1 MADGNLGHLSVQIG
15 LDIKPFLTNAVAL
28 KSQISRTAKL
38 IGTLQE
44 RMNNGWGKGTAN
56 TLFKAQSSQLELLNK
71 RYQYLTQSVKE
82 AQDAISK
89 GGGVDAQRQLVGRAN
104 NLSQTALQIDNL
116 KQSMV
121 TSYQQMVKYQSG
133 WGQLSEKLTNFG
145 SKAHAVADGLRNIG
159 SWGGTMAVG
168 GALASAANKAME
180 FKSQIAQIGPL
191 LSNTGRVTSSIRK
204 EMEQMS
210 NASLKWSQQYGVSTT
225 EINNS
230 MMELIRRGFTTN
242 QVMGSMPALLDA
254 VKASGED
261 MNTVMQSSASVIEAF
276 GLKADTAAQQTKN
289 MRMVTDGLTY
299 VANATASS
307 YADLSTGLNYVGQTA
322 AAAHV
327 SFMDTAIALG
337 IMSNKGVEAST
348 AGTALRQMFT
358 TLTKDTKVNRAH
370 LKAIGLDFDEIK
382 KKGIDLPDIIDRVSK
397 ALADK
402 TPTEQMALLNAAFGK
417 TGQSAIALFQKS
429 KAGSKSAAAEF
440 REYQKE
446 GNAAAGVTKRIAQEM
461 NNTPQAKWERFK
473 QTLNAVAIEVGSNV
487 LPALEPVVQGLG
499 NMAKAF
505 GKLDPSTQQAIV
517 KFALFYAAIKPVTSF
532 IAGPIDA
539 IGKLSK
545 GIGSLADTLGTLKA
559 GSKASI
565 WQKLFGG
572 ATEAAEGATKVASGL
587 TAAGTAGTEA
597 ATGLTL
603 ASTAGAEA
611 AGGAGL
617 GALIPSLATITAA
630 LPYVAAGVIAA
641 GAAWATWEFAL
652 KPVVD
657 RLNENNREVQH
668 WGTTVGPVVDNVASK
683 YKEYAVKTN
692 DALNDN
698 VSNTKQNT
706 EEIKKSFD
714 EMAKSA
720 EDSVKRQKKALE
732 NLSQKVGGS
741 AGKYLKQQAEDYE
754 KNAQKSLKSVK
765 EAQKQA
771 DTIISNAQKNH
782 EKIAGDVKVTLQN
795 LNQEM
800 MEGYVQTLNISKT
813 KQQEVLQA
821 LEGTFTGK
829 LSTKKFAEMQNSITD
844 AFIKSRDKE
853 KSALDELKKAYD
865 DNLISYD
872 QYTSAK
878 AKVSK
883 DFQDKEEQFINSYI
897 NLQRNQGYSWQRIA
911 QNLKTDFGI
920 TSDSIAQ
927 SYINSYKK
935 MESATKKSGNTI
947 LSETGKLTKAQKE
960 AAHEWN
966 SMVLDPKTG
975 KVSTNAKQTLL
986 EAVNSEKGWKDIQ
999 FIEKHAKMTT
1009 NAKSLLAQAIFESQ
1023 RWNSLSLSE
1032 KKAII
1037 ATKGGKELFSSLD
1050 NINQWNNLNPKIQ
1063 ELIVTA
1069 KNKDEIYS
1077 ALQDLETWNNLTPEQ
1092 KKLFIDNADAHNKII
1107 LTLQDIQQYQNLTP
1121 SQKKL
1126 IIDAAES
1133 GKNVAEILQQ
1143 LGIWNSLPVSVKK
1156 LITDNSDINGKVDT
1170 AINKINEYNKKE
1182 PAGKNLQGHNEDVIG
1197 KVTGASTSLNNYRKV
1212 DPGLK
1217 IFKGNNIDAV
1227 SKAAGASN
1235 AVNKYKNLPNPT
1247 KYLKANSNNAV
1258 SNSNAAIRAITQ
1270 FMHLPDS
1277 ISKTISVVYKAITGK
1292 HATGTPGAWLF
1303 NPNAYAYGT
1312 PNTGAKGGLA
1322 WVGDGGRKEIVFD
1335 SAMKAFYETPK
1346 TPTLVNLPRGSMVWR
1361 SVEQF
1366 EQAMRHAKLLAN
1378 GTLGNSIVSLANQIP
1393 DDVSGAVKAM
1403 RAPSIN
1409 VDNSNLLELQEQ
1421 NNELLATL
1429 IEQNQQMLQALMNLG
1444 FSFNVD
1450 GKQMA
1455 NAQAENNSKAINEYL
1470 KRTGLR
1476 FS

>member
-82 AQDAISK
+82 AQDALSK

-191 LSNTGRVTSSIRK
+191 LSNTGRITSSIRG

-370 LKAIGLDFDEIK
+370 LKAIGLSFDEIK

-473 QTLNAVAIEVGSNV
+473 QTLNAVAIEVGSNL
-487 LPALEPVVQGLG
+487 LPALEPIVKSIGDI
-499 NMAKAF
+499 AKAF
-505 GKLDPSTQQAIV
+505 GKLDPATQQAIV

-539 IGKLSK
+539 IGSLSSGLGKLSDK
-545 GIGSLADTLGTLKA
+545 LGMLKA
-559 GSKASI
+559 GNNKNI
-565 WQKLFGG
+565 WKLLFGG
-572 ATEAAEGATKVASGL
+572 ATEAAGGIKT
-587 TAAGTAGTEA
+587 AGTAAEVAGESASKSGGLFAKLAGVLKGTAPA
-597 ATGLTL
+597 A
-603 ASTAGAEA
+603 AEA
-611 AGGAGL
+611 AGGATVAGTSIAEMGAGASTAGAGL
-617 GALIPSLATITAA
+617 GALIPSVGA
-630 LPYVAAGVIAA
+630 LGSALLPIAGIALAA
-641 GAAWATWEFAL
+641 GAGIWAYSKYVYPAIDAQNKHYDSVKKWGAYVP
-652 KPVVD
+652 PVVD
-657 RLNENNREVQH
+657 KVA
-668 WGTTVGPVVDNVASK
+668 TT
-683 YKEYAVKTN
+683 YKEKTAEMS
-692 DALNDN
+692 DALADT
-698 VSNTKQNT
+698 SKKTKDYNNQV
-706 EEIKKSFD
+706 KKSF
-714 EMAKSA
+714 EELASSA
-720 EDSVKRQKKALE
+720 QQSLDKQTQALKKLGKE
-732 NLSQKVGGS
+732 VGGS
-741 AGKYLKQQAEDYE
+741 AGKYLQDEANSKKKSGSKYVDEIKQYAEIVDKTADFASS
-754 KNAQKSLKSVK
+754 KNRKL
-765 EAQKQA
+765 
-771 DTIISNAQKNH
+771 NAEEQML
-782 EKIAGDVKVTLQN
+782 VQN
-795 LNQEM
+795 LTSRSASA
-800 MEGYVQTLNISKT
+800 YVKTLNLTKNQTQQVLAAIDGSIKNTLSKDT
-813 KQQEVLQA
+813 ANEINAKLVNNYSKYVDHINKGKQ
-821 LEGTFTGK
+821 
-829 LSTKKFAEMQNSITD
+829 
-844 AFIKSRDKE
+844 
-853 KSALDELKKAYD
+853 ELKKALD
-865 DNLISYD
+865 EGVISKD
-872 QYTSAK
+872 QYDSAI
-878 AKVSK
+878 AKQNK
-883 DFQDKEEQFINSYI
+883 DFDNYQNRTAESFGRILKATGMGMDEIRKQFRFEFGKDGDRMFENFAS
-897 NLQRNQGYSWQRIA
+897 G
-911 QNLKTDFGI
+911 LKK
-920 TSDSIAQ
+920 A
-927 SYINSYKK
+927 
-935 MESATKKSGNTI
+935 ESESNRF
-947 LSETGKLTKAQKE
+947 LSETGKLSKAQKK
-960 AAHEWN
+960 AAQDWN
-966 SMVLDPKTG
+966 DMILDPKTG
-975 KVSTNAKQTLL
+975 EVRTNLSEFLKDQVNSKKGWEKLQYIRKNAKL
-986 EAVNSEKGWKDIQ
+986 
-999 FIEKHAKMTT
+999 TT
-1009 NAKSLLAQAIFESQ
+1009 NVKSEIAKAIFESN
-1023 RWNSLSLSE
+1023 RWNSMSLKE
-1032 KKAII
+1032 KKATIVSDSG
-1037 ATKGGKELFSSLD
+1037 KGLFDSLNKIKE
-1050 NINQWNNLNPKIQ
+1050 WNNLTPKVQ
-1063 ELIVTA
+1063 EAIVTA
-1069 KNKDEIYS
+1069 KNKQELYDSIN
-1077 ALQDLETWNNLTPEQ
+1077 DLKTWNSLTADQ
-1092 KKLFIDNADAHNKII
+1092 KQIFIDNADAREKIR
-1107 LTLQDIQQYQNLTP
+1107 LTLMDLQNYDGLTP
-1121 SQKKL
+1121 KEKKL
-1126 IIDAAES
+1126 IADASNANGNIEEALKKA
-1133 GKNVAEILQQ
+1133 GV
-1143 LGIWNSLPVSVKK
+1143 WNQLPVGVKQ
-1156 LITDNSDINGKVDT
+1156 LIADNSNAIQKSDEAKHHIDLYNGKKPV
-1170 AINKINEYNKKE
+1170 
-1182 PAGKNLQGHNEDVIG
+1182 
-1197 KVTGASTSLNNYRKV
+1197 
-1212 DPGLK
+1212 LK
-1217 IFKGNNIDAV
+1217 YFKGNSSSAQSESAKGRSAIDRYNG
-1227 SKAAGASN
+1227 KTTR
-1235 AVNKYKNLPNPT
+1235 T
-1247 KYLKANSNNAV
+1247 KYLKVNSSSAV
-1258 SNSNAAIRAITQ
+1258 SGANQAVNALSSFVNGFKDNIV
-1270 FMHLPDS
+1270 
-1277 ISKTISVVYKAITGK
+1277 KTVSVVFGGIKGK

-1366 EQAMRHAKLLAN
+1366 EQAMRHAKLFAN

>member
-82 AQDAISK
+82 AQDALSK

-133 WGQLSEKLTNFG
+133 WGQLSEKATNFG
-145 SKAHAVADGLRNIG
+145 NKLTGVAEKLRNVG

-168 GALASAANKAME
+168 GALTSAANKAME

-191 LSNTGRVTSSIRK
+191 LSNTGRITSSIRG

-370 LKAIGLDFDEIK
+370 LKAIGLSFDEIK

-402 TPTEQMALLNAAFGK
+402 TPTEQMSLLNAAFGK

-446 GNAAAGVTKRIAQEM
+446 GNAAAGVTARIAKEM

-532 IAGPIDA
+532 IAGPIEA

-572 ATEAAEGATKVASGL
+572 ATEAAGGIKT
-587 TAAGTAGTEA
+587 AGTAAEVAGESASKSGGLFAKLAGVLKGTAPA
-597 ATGLTL
+597 A
-603 ASTAGAEA
+603 AEA
-611 AGGAGL
+611 AGGATVAGTSIAEMGAGASTAGAGL
-617 GALIPSLATITAA
+617 GALIPSVGA
-630 LPYVAAGVIAA
+630 LGSALLPIAGIALAA
-641 GAAWATWEFAL
+641 GAGIWAYSKYVYPAIDAQNKHYDSVKKWGAYVP
-652 KPVVD
+652 PVVD
-657 RLNENNREVQH
+657 KVA
-668 WGTTVGPVVDNVASK
+668 TT
-683 YKEYAVKTN
+683 YKEKTAEMS
-692 DALNDN
+692 DALADT
-698 VSNTKQNT
+698 SKKTKDYNNQV
-706 EEIKKSFD
+706 KKSF
-714 EMAKSA
+714 EELASSA
-720 EDSVKRQKKALE
+720 QQSLDKQTQALKKLGKE
-732 NLSQKVGGS
+732 VGGS
-741 AGKYLKQQAEDYE
+741 AGKYLQDEANSKKKSGSKYVDEIKQYAEIVDKTADFASS
-754 KNAQKSLKSVK
+754 KNRKL
-765 EAQKQA
+765 
-771 DTIISNAQKNH
+771 NAEEQML
-782 EKIAGDVKVTLQN
+782 VQN
-795 LNQEM
+795 LTSRSASA
-800 MEGYVQTLNISKT
+800 YVKTLNLTKNQTQQVLAAIDGSIKNTLSKDT
-813 KQQEVLQA
+813 ANEINAKLVNNYSKYVDHINKGKQ
-821 LEGTFTGK
+821 
-829 LSTKKFAEMQNSITD
+829 
-844 AFIKSRDKE
+844 
-853 KSALDELKKAYD
+853 ELKKALD
-865 DNLISYD
+865 EGVISKD
-872 QYTSAK
+872 QYDSAI
-878 AKVSK
+878 AKQNK
-883 DFQDKEEQFINSYI
+883 DFDNYQNRTAESFGRILKATGMGMDEIRKQFRFEFGKDGDRMFENFAS
-897 NLQRNQGYSWQRIA
+897 G
-911 QNLKTDFGI
+911 LKK
-920 TSDSIAQ
+920 A
-927 SYINSYKK
+927 
-935 MESATKKSGNTI
+935 ESESNRF
-947 LSETGKLTKAQKE
+947 LSETGKLSKAQKK
-960 AAHEWN
+960 AAQDWN
-966 SMVLDPKTG
+966 DMILDPKTG
-975 KVSTNAKQTLL
+975 EVRTNLSEFLKDQVNSKKGWEKLQYIRKNAKL
-986 EAVNSEKGWKDIQ
+986 
-999 FIEKHAKMTT
+999 TT
-1009 NAKSLLAQAIFESQ
+1009 NVKAEIAKAIFESN
-1023 RWNSLSLSE
+1023 RWNSMSLKE
-1032 KKAII
+1032 KKATIVSDSG
-1037 ATKGGKELFSSLD
+1037 KGLFDSLNKIKE
-1050 NINQWNNLNPKIQ
+1050 WNNLTPKVQ
-1063 ELIVTA
+1063 EAIVTA
-1069 KNKDEIYS
+1069 KNKQELYDSIN
-1077 ALQDLETWNNLTPEQ
+1077 DLKTWNSLTADQ
-1092 KKLFIDNADAHNKII
+1092 KQIFIDNADAREKIR
-1107 LTLQDIQQYQNLTP
+1107 LTLMDLQNYDGLTP
-1121 SQKKL
+1121 KEKKL
-1126 IIDAAES
+1126 IADASNANGNIEEALKKA
-1133 GKNVAEILQQ
+1133 GV
-1143 LGIWNSLPVSVKK
+1143 WNQLPVGVKQ
-1156 LITDNSDINGKVDT
+1156 LIADNSNAIQKSDEAKHHIDLYNGKKPV
-1170 AINKINEYNKKE
+1170 
-1182 PAGKNLQGHNEDVIG
+1182 
-1197 KVTGASTSLNNYRKV
+1197 
-1212 DPGLK
+1212 LK
-1217 IFKGNNIDAV
+1217 YFKGNSSSAQSESAKGRSAIDRYNG
-1227 SKAAGASN
+1227 KTTR
-1235 AVNKYKNLPNPT
+1235 T
-1247 KYLKANSNNAV
+1247 KYLKVNSSSAV
-1258 SNSNAAIRAITQ
+1258 SGANQAVNALSSFVNGFKDNIV
-1270 FMHLPDS
+1270 
-1277 ISKTISVVYKAITGK
+1277 KTVSVVFGGIKGK

-1312 PNTGAKGGLA
+1312 PNTGAQGGLA
-1322 WVGDGGRKEIVFD
+1322 WVGDGGRKEVVFD

-1366 EQAMRHAKLLAN
+1366 EQAMRHAKLFAN

>member
-168 GALASAANKAME
+168 GALASATNKAME

-191 LSNTGRVTSSIRK
+191 LSNTGRITSSIRG

-358 TLTKDTKVNRAH
+358 TLTKDTKVNRSH

-473 QTLNAVAIEVGSNV
+473 QTLNAVAIEVGSNL
-487 LPALEPVVQGLG
+487 LPALEPIVKSIGDI
-499 NMAKAF
+499 AKAF
-505 GKLDPSTQQAIV
+505 GKLDPATQQAIV

-539 IGKLSK
+539 IGSLSSGLGKLSDK
-545 GIGSLADTLGTLKA
+545 LGMLKA
-559 GSKASI
+559 GNNKNI
-565 WQKLFGG
+565 WKLLFGG
-572 ATEAAEGATKVASGL
+572 ATEAAGGIKT
-587 TAAGTAGTEA
+587 AGTAAEVAGESASKSGGLFAKLAGVLKGTAPA
-597 ATGLTL
+597 A
-603 ASTAGAEA
+603 AEA
-611 AGGAGL
+611 AGGATVAGTSIAEMGAGASTAGAGL
-617 GALIPSLATITAA
+617 GALIPSVGA
-630 LPYVAAGVIAA
+630 LGSALLPIAGIALAA
-641 GAAWATWEFAL
+641 GAGIWAYSKYVYPAIDAQNKHYDSVKKWGAYVP
-652 KPVVD
+652 PVVD
-657 RLNENNREVQH
+657 KVA
-668 WGTTVGPVVDNVASK
+668 TT
-683 YKEYAVKTN
+683 YKEKTAEMS
-692 DALNDN
+692 DALADT
-698 VSNTKQNT
+698 SKKTKDYNNQV
-706 EEIKKSFD
+706 KKSF
-714 EMAKSA
+714 EELASSA
-720 EDSVKRQKKALE
+720 QQSLDKQTQALKKLGKE
-732 NLSQKVGGS
+732 VGGS
-741 AGKYLKQQAEDYE
+741 AGKYLQDEANSKKKSGSKYVDEIKQYAEIVDKTADFASS
-754 KNAQKSLKSVK
+754 KNRKL
-765 EAQKQA
+765 
-771 DTIISNAQKNH
+771 NAEEQML
-782 EKIAGDVKVTLQN
+782 VQN
-795 LNQEM
+795 LTSRSASA
-800 MEGYVQTLNISKT
+800 YVKTLNLTKNQTQQVLAAIDGSIKNTLSKDT
-813 KQQEVLQA
+813 ANEINAKLVNNYSKYVDHINKGKQ
-821 LEGTFTGK
+821 
-829 LSTKKFAEMQNSITD
+829 
-844 AFIKSRDKE
+844 
-853 KSALDELKKAYD
+853 ELKKALD
-865 DNLISYD
+865 EGVISKD
-872 QYTSAK
+872 QYDSAI
-878 AKVSK
+878 AKQNK
-883 DFQDKEEQFINSYI
+883 DFDNYQNRTAESFGRILKATGMGMDEIRKQFRFEFGKDGDQMFENFAS
-897 NLQRNQGYSWQRIA
+897 G
-911 QNLKTDFGI
+911 LKK
-920 TSDSIAQ
+920 A
-927 SYINSYKK
+927 
-935 MESATKKSGNTI
+935 ESESNRF
-947 LSETGKLTKAQKE
+947 LSETGKLSKAQKK
-960 AAHEWN
+960 AAQDWN
-966 SMVLDPKTG
+966 DMILDPKTG
-975 KVSTNAKQTLL
+975 EVRTNLPEFLKDQVNSKKGWEKLQYIRKNAKL
-986 EAVNSEKGWKDIQ
+986 
-999 FIEKHAKMTT
+999 TT
-1009 NAKSLLAQAIFESQ
+1009 NVKSEIATAIFESN
-1023 RWNSLSLSE
+1023 RWNSMSLKE
-1032 KKAII
+1032 KKAVIVSD
-1037 ATKGGKELFSSLD
+1037 TGKGLFDSLNKIKE
-1050 NINQWNNLNPKIQ
+1050 WNNLTPKVQ
-1063 ELIVTA
+1063 EAIVTA
-1069 KNKDEIYS
+1069 KNKQELYDSIN
-1077 ALQDLETWNNLTPEQ
+1077 DLKTWNSLTADQ
-1092 KKLFIDNADAHNKII
+1092 KQIFIDNADAREKIR
-1107 LTLQDIQQYQNLTP
+1107 LTLMDLQNYDGLTP
-1121 SQKKL
+1121 KEKKL
-1126 IIDAAES
+1126 IANTAES
-1133 GKNVAEILQQ
+1133 GQNIEEVLKK
-1143 LGIWNSLPVSVKK
+1143 LGVWNQLPVGVKQ
-1156 LITDNSDINGKVDT
+1156 LIADNSNAIQKSDEAKHHIDLYNGKKPV
-1170 AINKINEYNKKE
+1170 
-1182 PAGKNLQGHNEDVIG
+1182 
-1197 KVTGASTSLNNYRKV
+1197 
-1212 DPGLK
+1212 LK
-1217 IFKGNNIDAV
+1217 YFKGNSSSAQSESAKGRGAID
-1227 SKAAGASN
+1227 
-1235 AVNKYKNLPNPT
+1235 KYNGKTTKT
-1247 KYLKANSNNAV
+1247 KYLKVNSSSAV
-1258 SNSNAAIRAITQ
+1258 SGANQAVNALSSFVNGFKDNIV
-1270 FMHLPDS
+1270 
-1277 ISKTISVVYKAITGK
+1277 KTVSVVFGGIKGK

-1312 PNTGAKGGLA
+1312 PNTGAQGGLA
-1322 WVGDGGRKEIVFD
+1322 WVGDGGRKEVVFD

-1366 EQAMRHAKLLAN
+1366 EQAMRHAKLFAN

-1403 RAPSIN
+1403 RAPSVN

>member
-82 AQDAISK
+82 AQDALSK

-133 WGQLSEKLTNFG
+133 WGQLSEKATNFG
-145 SKAHAVADGLRNIG
+145 NKLTGVAEKVRNVG

-168 GALASAANKAME
+168 GALTSAANKAME

-191 LSNTGRVTSSIRK
+191 LSNTGRITSSIRG

-370 LKAIGLDFDEIK
+370 LKAIGLSFDEIK

-402 TPTEQMALLNAAFGK
+402 TPTEQMSLLNAAFGK

-446 GNAAAGVTKRIAQEM
+446 GNAAAGVTARIAKEM

-532 IAGPIDA
+532 IAGPIEA

-572 ATEAAEGATKVASGL
+572 ATEAAGGIKT
-587 TAAGTAGTEA
+587 AGTAAEVAGESASKSGGLFAKLAGVLKGTAPA
-597 ATGLTL
+597 A
-603 ASTAGAEA
+603 AEA
-611 AGGAGL
+611 AGGATVAGTSIAEMGAGASTAGAGL
-617 GALIPSLATITAA
+617 GALIPSVGA
-630 LPYVAAGVIAA
+630 LGSALLPIAGIALAA
-641 GAAWATWEFAL
+641 GAGIWAYSKYVYPAIDAQNKHYDSVKKWGAYVP
-652 KPVVD
+652 PVVD
-657 RLNENNREVQH
+657 KVA
-668 WGTTVGPVVDNVASK
+668 TT
-683 YKEYAVKTN
+683 YKEKTAEMS
-692 DALNDN
+692 DALADT
-698 VSNTKQNT
+698 SKKTKDYNNQV
-706 EEIKKSFD
+706 KKSF
-714 EMAKSA
+714 EELASSA
-720 EDSVKRQKKALE
+720 QQSLDKQTQALKKLGKE
-732 NLSQKVGGS
+732 VGGS
-741 AGKYLKQQAEDYE
+741 AGKYLQDEANSKKKSGSKYVDEIKQYAEIVDKTADFASS
-754 KNAQKSLKSVK
+754 KNRKL
-765 EAQKQA
+765 
-771 DTIISNAQKNH
+771 NAEEQML
-782 EKIAGDVKVTLQN
+782 VQN
-795 LNQEM
+795 LTSRSASA
-800 MEGYVQTLNISKT
+800 YVKTLNLTKNQTQQVLAAIDGSIKNTLSKDT
-813 KQQEVLQA
+813 ANEINAKLVNNYSKYVDHINKGKQ
-821 LEGTFTGK
+821 
-829 LSTKKFAEMQNSITD
+829 
-844 AFIKSRDKE
+844 
-853 KSALDELKKAYD
+853 ELKKALD
-865 DNLISYD
+865 EGVISKD
-872 QYTSAK
+872 QYDSAI
-878 AKVSK
+878 AKQNK
-883 DFQDKEEQFINSYI
+883 DFDNYQNRTAESFGRILKATGMGMDEIRKQFRFEFGKDGDRMFENFAS
-897 NLQRNQGYSWQRIA
+897 G
-911 QNLKTDFGI
+911 LKK
-920 TSDSIAQ
+920 A
-927 SYINSYKK
+927 
-935 MESATKKSGNTI
+935 ESESNRF
-947 LSETGKLTKAQKE
+947 LSETGKLSKAQKK
-960 AAHEWN
+960 AAQDWN
-966 SMVLDPKTG
+966 DMILDPKTG
-975 KVSTNAKQTLL
+975 EVRTNLSEFLKDQVNSKKGWEKLQYIRKNAKL
-986 EAVNSEKGWKDIQ
+986 
-999 FIEKHAKMTT
+999 TT
-1009 NAKSLLAQAIFESQ
+1009 NVKSEIAKAIFESN
-1023 RWNSLSLSE
+1023 RWNSMSLKE
-1032 KKAII
+1032 KKATIVSDSG
-1037 ATKGGKELFSSLD
+1037 KGLFDSLNKIKE
-1050 NINQWNNLNPKIQ
+1050 WNNLTPKVQ
-1063 ELIVTA
+1063 EAIVTA
-1069 KNKDEIYS
+1069 KNKQELYDSIN
-1077 ALQDLETWNNLTPEQ
+1077 DLKTWNSLTADQ
-1092 KKLFIDNADAHNKII
+1092 KQIFIDNADAREKIR
-1107 LTLQDIQQYQNLTP
+1107 LTLMDLQNYDGLTP
-1121 SQKKL
+1121 KEKKL
-1126 IIDAAES
+1126 IADASNANGNIEEALKKA
-1133 GKNVAEILQQ
+1133 GV
-1143 LGIWNSLPVSVKK
+1143 WNQLPVGVKQ
-1156 LITDNSDINGKVDT
+1156 LIADNSNAIQKSDEAKHHIDLYNGKKPV
-1170 AINKINEYNKKE
+1170 
-1182 PAGKNLQGHNEDVIG
+1182 
-1197 KVTGASTSLNNYRKV
+1197 
-1212 DPGLK
+1212 LK
-1217 IFKGNNIDAV
+1217 YFKGNSSSAQSESAKGRSAIDRYNG
-1227 SKAAGASN
+1227 KTTR
-1235 AVNKYKNLPNPT
+1235 T
-1247 KYLKANSNNAV
+1247 KYLKVNSSSAV
-1258 SNSNAAIRAITQ
+1258 SGANQAVNALSSFVNGFKDNIV
-1270 FMHLPDS
+1270 
-1277 ISKTISVVYKAITGK
+1277 KTVSVVFGGIKGK

-1312 PNTGAKGGLA
+1312 PNTGAQGGLA
-1322 WVGDGGRKEIVFD
+1322 WVGDGGRKEVVFD

-1366 EQAMRHAKLLAN
+1366 EQAMRHAKLFAN

-1403 RAPSIN
+1403 RAPSVN

>member
-82 AQDAISK
+82 AQDALSK

-133 WGQLSEKLTNFG
+133 WGQLSEKATNFG
-145 SKAHAVADGLRNIG
+145 NKLTGVAEKLRNVG

-168 GALASAANKAME
+168 GALTSAANKAME

-191 LSNTGRVTSSIRK
+191 LSNTGRITSSIRG

-370 LKAIGLDFDEIK
+370 LKAIGLSFDEIK

-402 TPTEQMALLNAAFGK
+402 TPTEQMSLLNAAFGK

-446 GNAAAGVTKRIAQEM
+446 GNAAAGVTARIAKEM

-532 IAGPIDA
+532 IAGPIEA

-572 ATEAAEGATKVASGL
+572 ATEAAGGIKT
-587 TAAGTAGTEA
+587 AGTAAEVAGESASKSGGLFAKLAGVLKGTAPA
-597 ATGLTL
+597 A
-603 ASTAGAEA
+603 AEA
-611 AGGAGL
+611 AGGATVAGTSIAEMGAGASTAGAGL
-617 GALIPSLATITAA
+617 GALIPSVGA
-630 LPYVAAGVIAA
+630 LGSTLLPIAGIALAA
-641 GAAWATWEFAL
+641 GAGIWAYSKYVYPAIDAQNKHYDSVKKWGAYVP
-652 KPVVD
+652 PVVD
-657 RLNENNREVQH
+657 KVA
-668 WGTTVGPVVDNVASK
+668 TT
-683 YKEYAVKTN
+683 YKEKTAEMS
-692 DALNDN
+692 DALADT
-698 VSNTKQNT
+698 SKKTKDYNNQV
-706 EEIKKSFD
+706 KKSF
-714 EMAKSA
+714 EELASSA
-720 EDSVKRQKKALE
+720 QQSLDKQTQALKKLGKE
-732 NLSQKVGGS
+732 VGGS
-741 AGKYLKQQAEDYE
+741 AGKYLQDEANSKKKSGSKYVDEIKQYAEIVDKTADFASS
-754 KNAQKSLKSVK
+754 KNRKL
-765 EAQKQA
+765 
-771 DTIISNAQKNH
+771 NAEEQML
-782 EKIAGDVKVTLQN
+782 VQN
-795 LNQEM
+795 LTSRSASA
-800 MEGYVQTLNISKT
+800 YVKTLNLTKNQTQQVLAAIDGSIKNTLSKDT
-813 KQQEVLQA
+813 ANEINAKLVNNYSKYVDHINKGKQ
-821 LEGTFTGK
+821 
-829 LSTKKFAEMQNSITD
+829 
-844 AFIKSRDKE
+844 
-853 KSALDELKKAYD
+853 ELKKALD
-865 DNLISYD
+865 EGVISKD
-872 QYTSAK
+872 QYDSAI
-878 AKVSK
+878 AKQNK
-883 DFQDKEEQFINSYI
+883 DFDNYQNRTAESFGRILKATGMGMDEIRKQFRFEFGKDGDRMFENFAS
-897 NLQRNQGYSWQRIA
+897 G
-911 QNLKTDFGI
+911 LKK
-920 TSDSIAQ
+920 A
-927 SYINSYKK
+927 
-935 MESATKKSGNTI
+935 ESESNRF
-947 LSETGKLTKAQKE
+947 LSETGKLSKAQKK
-960 AAHEWN
+960 AAQDWN
-966 SMVLDPKTG
+966 DMILDPKTG
-975 KVSTNAKQTLL
+975 EVRTNLSEFLKDQVNSKKGWEKLQYIRKNAKL
-986 EAVNSEKGWKDIQ
+986 
-999 FIEKHAKMTT
+999 TT
-1009 NAKSLLAQAIFESQ
+1009 NVKSEIAKAIFESN
-1023 RWNSLSLSE
+1023 RWNSMSLKE
-1032 KKAII
+1032 KKATIVSDSG
-1037 ATKGGKELFSSLD
+1037 KGLFDSLNKIKE
-1050 NINQWNNLNPKIQ
+1050 WNNLTPKVQ
-1063 ELIVTA
+1063 EAIVTA
-1069 KNKDEIYS
+1069 KNKQELYDSIN
-1077 ALQDLETWNNLTPEQ
+1077 DLKTWNSLTADQ
-1092 KKLFIDNADAHNKII
+1092 KQIFIDNADAREKIR
-1107 LTLQDIQQYQNLTP
+1107 LTLMDLQNYDGLTP
-1121 SQKKL
+1121 KEKKL
-1126 IIDAAES
+1126 IADASNANGNIEEALKKA
-1133 GKNVAEILQQ
+1133 GV
-1143 LGIWNSLPVSVKK
+1143 WNQLPVGVKQ
-1156 LITDNSDINGKVDT
+1156 LIADNSNAIQKSDEAKHHIDLYNGKKPV
-1170 AINKINEYNKKE
+1170 
-1182 PAGKNLQGHNEDVIG
+1182 
-1197 KVTGASTSLNNYRKV
+1197 
-1212 DPGLK
+1212 LK
-1217 IFKGNNIDAV
+1217 YFKGNSSSAQSESAKGRSAIDRYNG
-1227 SKAAGASN
+1227 KTTR
-1235 AVNKYKNLPNPT
+1235 T
-1247 KYLKANSNNAV
+1247 KYLKVNSSSAV
-1258 SNSNAAIRAITQ
+1258 SGANQAVNALSSFVNGFKDNIV
-1270 FMHLPDS
+1270 
-1277 ISKTISVVYKAITGK
+1277 KTVSVVFGGIKGK

-1312 PNTGAKGGLA
+1312 PNTGAQGGLA
-1322 WVGDGGRKEIVFD
+1322 WVGDGGRKEVVFD

-1366 EQAMRHAKLLAN
+1366 EQAMRHAKLFAN

-1403 RAPSIN
+1403 RAPSVN

>member
-82 AQDAISK
+82 AQDALSK

-191 LSNTGRVTSSIRK
+191 LSNTGRITSSIRG

-370 LKAIGLDFDEIK
+370 LKAIGLSFDEIK

-473 QTLNAVAIEVGSNV
+473 QTLNAVAIEVGSNL
-487 LPALEPVVQGLG
+487 LPALEPIVKSIGDI
-499 NMAKAF
+499 AKAF
-505 GKLDPSTQQAIV
+505 GKLDPATQQAIV

-539 IGKLSK
+539 IGSLSSGLGKLSDK
-545 GIGSLADTLGTLKA
+545 LGMLKA
-559 GSKASI
+559 GNNKNI
-565 WQKLFGG
+565 WKLLFGG
-572 ATEAAEGATKVASGL
+572 ATEAAGGIKT
-587 TAAGTAGTEA
+587 AGTAAEVAGESASKSGGLFAKLAGVLKGTAPA
-597 ATGLTL
+597 A
-603 ASTAGAEA
+603 AEA
-611 AGGAGL
+611 AGGATVAGTSIAEMGAGASTAGAGL
-617 GALIPSLATITAA
+617 GALIPSVGA
-630 LPYVAAGVIAA
+630 LGSALLPIAGIALAA
-641 GAAWATWEFAL
+641 GAGIWAYSKYVYPAIDAQNKHYDSVKKWGAYVP
-652 KPVVD
+652 PVVD
-657 RLNENNREVQH
+657 KVA
-668 WGTTVGPVVDNVASK
+668 TT
-683 YKEYAVKTN
+683 YKEKTAEMS
-692 DALNDN
+692 DALADT
-698 VSNTKQNT
+698 SKKTKDYNNQV
-706 EEIKKSFD
+706 KKSF
-714 EMAKSA
+714 EELASSA
-720 EDSVKRQKKALE
+720 QQSLDKQTQALKKLGKE
-732 NLSQKVGGS
+732 VGGS
-741 AGKYLKQQAEDYE
+741 AGKYLQDEANSKKKSGSKYVDEIKQYAEIVDKTADFASS
-754 KNAQKSLKSVK
+754 KNRKL
-765 EAQKQA
+765 
-771 DTIISNAQKNH
+771 NAEEQML
-782 EKIAGDVKVTLQN
+782 VQN
-795 LNQEM
+795 LTSRSASA
-800 MEGYVQTLNISKT
+800 YVKTLNLTKNQTQQVLAAIDGSIKNTLSKDT
-813 KQQEVLQA
+813 ANEINAKLVNNYSKYVDHINKGKQ
-821 LEGTFTGK
+821 
-829 LSTKKFAEMQNSITD
+829 
-844 AFIKSRDKE
+844 
-853 KSALDELKKAYD
+853 ELKKALD
-865 DNLISYD
+865 EGVISKD
-872 QYTSAK
+872 QYDSAI
-878 AKVSK
+878 AKQNK
-883 DFQDKEEQFINSYI
+883 DFDNYQNRTAESFGRILKATGMGMDEIRKQFRFEFGKDGDRMFENFAS
-897 NLQRNQGYSWQRIA
+897 G
-911 QNLKTDFGI
+911 LKK
-920 TSDSIAQ
+920 A
-927 SYINSYKK
+927 
-935 MESATKKSGNTI
+935 ESESNRF
-947 LSETGKLTKAQKE
+947 LSETGKLSKAQKK
-960 AAHEWN
+960 AAQDWN
-966 SMVLDPKTG
+966 DMILDPKTG
-975 KVSTNAKQTLL
+975 EVRTNLSEFLKDQVNSKKGWEKLQYIRKNAKL
-986 EAVNSEKGWKDIQ
+986 
-999 FIEKHAKMTT
+999 TT
-1009 NAKSLLAQAIFESQ
+1009 NVKSEIAKAIFESN
-1023 RWNSLSLSE
+1023 RWNSMSLKE
-1032 KKAII
+1032 KKATIVSDSG
-1037 ATKGGKELFSSLD
+1037 KGLFDSLNKIKE
-1050 NINQWNNLNPKIQ
+1050 WNNLTPKVQ
-1063 ELIVTA
+1063 EAIVTA
-1069 KNKDEIYS
+1069 KNKQELYDSIN
-1077 ALQDLETWNNLTPEQ
+1077 DLKTWNSLTADQ
-1092 KKLFIDNADAHNKII
+1092 KQIFIDNADAREKIR
-1107 LTLQDIQQYQNLTP
+1107 LTLMDLQNYDGLTP
-1121 SQKKL
+1121 KEKKL
-1126 IIDAAES
+1126 IADASNANGNIEEALKKV
-1133 GKNVAEILQQ
+1133 GV
-1143 LGIWNSLPVSVKK
+1143 WNQLPVGVKQ
-1156 LITDNSDINGKVDT
+1156 LIADNSNAIQKSDEAKHHIDLYNGKKPV
-1170 AINKINEYNKKE
+1170 
-1182 PAGKNLQGHNEDVIG
+1182 
-1197 KVTGASTSLNNYRKV
+1197 
-1212 DPGLK
+1212 LK
-1217 IFKGNNIDAV
+1217 YFKGNSSSAQSESAKGRSAIDRYNG
-1227 SKAAGASN
+1227 KTTR
-1235 AVNKYKNLPNPT
+1235 T
-1247 KYLKANSNNAV
+1247 KYLKVNSSSAV
-1258 SNSNAAIRAITQ
+1258 SGANQAVNALSSFVNGFKDNIV
-1270 FMHLPDS
+1270 
-1277 ISKTISVVYKAITGK
+1277 KTVSVVFGGIKGK

-1366 EQAMRHAKLLAN
+1366 EQAMRHAKLFAN

-1470 KRTGLR
+1470 KRTGLK

>member
-82 AQDAISK
+82 AQDALSK

-191 LSNTGRVTSSIRK
+191 LSNTGRITSSIRG

-358 TLTKDTKVNRAH
+358 ALTKDTKVNRAH
-370 LKAIGLDFDEIK
+370 LKAIGLSFDEIK

-473 QTLNAVAIEVGSNV
+473 QTLNAVAIEVGSNL
-487 LPALEPVVQGLG
+487 LPALEPIVKSIGDI
-499 NMAKAF
+499 AKAF
-505 GKLDPSTQQAIV
+505 GKLDPATQQAIV

-539 IGKLSK
+539 IGSLSSGLGKLSDK
-545 GIGSLADTLGTLKA
+545 LGMLKA
-559 GSKASI
+559 GNNKNI
-565 WQKLFGG
+565 WKLLFGG
-572 ATEAAEGATKVASGL
+572 ATEAAGGIKT
-587 TAAGTAGTEA
+587 AGTAAEVAGESASKSGGLFAKLAGVLKGTAPA
-597 ATGLTL
+597 A
-603 ASTAGAEA
+603 AEA
-611 AGGAGL
+611 AGGATVAGTSIAEMGAGASTAGAGL
-617 GALIPSLATITAA
+617 GALIPSVGA
-630 LPYVAAGVIAA
+630 LGSALLPIAGIALAA
-641 GAAWATWEFAL
+641 GAGIWAYSKYVYPAIDAQNKHYDSVKKWGAYVP
-652 KPVVD
+652 PVVD
-657 RLNENNREVQH
+657 KVA
-668 WGTTVGPVVDNVASK
+668 TT
-683 YKEYAVKTN
+683 YKEKTAEMS
-692 DALNDN
+692 DALADT
-698 VSNTKQNT
+698 SKKTKDYNNQV
-706 EEIKKSFD
+706 KKSF
-714 EMAKSA
+714 EELASSA
-720 EDSVKRQKKALE
+720 QQSLDKQTQALKKLGKE
-732 NLSQKVGGS
+732 VGGS
-741 AGKYLKQQAEDYE
+741 AGKYLQDEANSKKKSGSKYVDEIKQYAEIVDKTADFASS
-754 KNAQKSLKSVK
+754 KNRKL
-765 EAQKQA
+765 
-771 DTIISNAQKNH
+771 NAEEQML
-782 EKIAGDVKVTLQN
+782 VQN
-795 LNQEM
+795 LTSRSASA
-800 MEGYVQTLNISKT
+800 YVKTLNLTKNQTQQVLAAIDGSIKNTLSKDT
-813 KQQEVLQA
+813 ANEINAKLVNNYSKYVDHINKGKQ
-821 LEGTFTGK
+821 
-829 LSTKKFAEMQNSITD
+829 
-844 AFIKSRDKE
+844 
-853 KSALDELKKAYD
+853 ELKKALD
-865 DNLISYD
+865 EGVISKD
-872 QYTSAK
+872 QYDSAI
-878 AKVSK
+878 AKQNK
-883 DFQDKEEQFINSYI
+883 DFDNYQNRTAESFGRILKATGMGMDEIRKQFRFEFGKDGDRMFENFAS
-897 NLQRNQGYSWQRIA
+897 G
-911 QNLKTDFGI
+911 LKK
-920 TSDSIAQ
+920 A
-927 SYINSYKK
+927 
-935 MESATKKSGNTI
+935 ESESNRF
-947 LSETGKLTKAQKE
+947 LSETGKLSKAQKK
-960 AAHEWN
+960 AAQDWN
-966 SMVLDPKTG
+966 DMILDPKTG
-975 KVSTNAKQTLL
+975 EVRTNLSEFLKDQVNSKKGWEKLQYIRKNAKL
-986 EAVNSEKGWKDIQ
+986 
-999 FIEKHAKMTT
+999 TT
-1009 NAKSLLAQAIFESQ
+1009 NVKSEIAKAIFESN
-1023 RWNSLSLSE
+1023 RWNSMSLKE
-1032 KKAII
+1032 KKATIVSDSG
-1037 ATKGGKELFSSLD
+1037 KGLFDSLNKIKE
-1050 NINQWNNLNPKIQ
+1050 WNNLTPKVQ
-1063 ELIVTA
+1063 EAIVTA
-1069 KNKDEIYS
+1069 KNKQELYDSIN
-1077 ALQDLETWNNLTPEQ
+1077 DLKTWNSLTADQ
-1092 KKLFIDNADAHNKII
+1092 KQIFIDNADAREKIR
-1107 LTLQDIQQYQNLTP
+1107 LTLMDLQNYDGLTP
-1121 SQKKL
+1121 KEKKL
-1126 IIDAAES
+1126 IADASNANGNIEEALKKA
-1133 GKNVAEILQQ
+1133 GV
-1143 LGIWNSLPVSVKK
+1143 WNQLPVGVKQ
-1156 LITDNSDINGKVDT
+1156 LIADNSNAIQKSDEAKHHIDLYNGKKPV
-1170 AINKINEYNKKE
+1170 
-1182 PAGKNLQGHNEDVIG
+1182 
-1197 KVTGASTSLNNYRKV
+1197 
-1212 DPGLK
+1212 LK
-1217 IFKGNNIDAV
+1217 YFKGNSSSAQSESAKGRSAIDRYNG
-1227 SKAAGASN
+1227 KTTR
-1235 AVNKYKNLPNPT
+1235 T
-1247 KYLKANSNNAV
+1247 KYLKVNSSSAV
-1258 SNSNAAIRAITQ
+1258 SGANQAVNALSSFVNGFKDNIV
-1270 FMHLPDS
+1270 
-1277 ISKTISVVYKAITGK
+1277 KTVSVVFGGIKGK

-1366 EQAMRHAKLLAN
+1366 EQAMRHAKLFAN

-1470 KRTGLR
+1470 KRTGLK

>member
-82 AQDAISK
+82 AQDALSK

-191 LSNTGRVTSSIRK
+191 LSNTGRITSSIRG

-370 LKAIGLDFDEIK
+370 LKAIGLSFDEIK

-473 QTLNAVAIEVGSNV
+473 QTLNAVAIEVGSNL
-487 LPALEPVVQGLG
+487 LPALEPIVKSIGDI
-499 NMAKAF
+499 AKAF
-505 GKLDPSTQQAIV
+505 GKLDPATQQAIV

-539 IGKLSK
+539 IGSLSSGLGKLSDK
-545 GIGSLADTLGTLKA
+545 LGMLKA
-559 GSKASI
+559 GNNKNI
-565 WQKLFGG
+565 WKLLFGG
-572 ATEAAEGATKVASGL
+572 ATEAAGGIKT
-587 TAAGTAGTEA
+587 AGTAAEVAGESASKSGGLFAKLAGVLKGTAPA
-597 ATGLTL
+597 A
-603 ASTAGAEA
+603 AEA
-611 AGGAGL
+611 AGGATVAGTSIAEMGAGASTAGAGL
-617 GALIPSLATITAA
+617 GALIPSVGA
-630 LPYVAAGVIAA
+630 LGSALLPIAGIALAA
-641 GAAWATWEFAL
+641 GAGIWAYSKYVYPAIDAQNKHYDSVKKWGAYVP
-652 KPVVD
+652 PVVD
-657 RLNENNREVQH
+657 KVA
-668 WGTTVGPVVDNVASK
+668 TT
-683 YKEYAVKTN
+683 YKEKTAEMS
-692 DALNDN
+692 DALADT
-698 VSNTKQNT
+698 SKKTKDYNNQV
-706 EEIKKSFD
+706 KKSF
-714 EMAKSA
+714 EELASSA
-720 EDSVKRQKKALE
+720 QQSLDKQTQALKKLGKE
-732 NLSQKVGGS
+732 VGGS
-741 AGKYLKQQAEDYE
+741 AGKYLQDEANSKKKSGSKYVDEIKQYAEIVDKTADFASS
-754 KNAQKSLKSVK
+754 KNRKL
-765 EAQKQA
+765 
-771 DTIISNAQKNH
+771 NAEEQML
-782 EKIAGDVKVTLQN
+782 VQN
-795 LNQEM
+795 LTSRSASA
-800 MEGYVQTLNISKT
+800 YVKTLNLTKNQTQQVLAAIDGSIKNTLSKDT
-813 KQQEVLQA
+813 ANEINAKLVNNYSKYVDHINKGKQ
-821 LEGTFTGK
+821 
-829 LSTKKFAEMQNSITD
+829 
-844 AFIKSRDKE
+844 
-853 KSALDELKKAYD
+853 ELKKALD
-865 DNLISYD
+865 EGVISKD
-872 QYTSAK
+872 QYDSAI
-878 AKVSK
+878 AKQNK
-883 DFQDKEEQFINSYI
+883 DFDNYQNRTAESFGRILKATGMGMDEIRKQFRFEFGKDGDRMFENFAS
-897 NLQRNQGYSWQRIA
+897 G
-911 QNLKTDFGI
+911 LKK
-920 TSDSIAQ
+920 A
-927 SYINSYKK
+927 
-935 MESATKKSGNTI
+935 ESESNRF
-947 LSETGKLTKAQKE
+947 LSETGKLSKAQKK
-960 AAHEWN
+960 AAQDWN
-966 SMVLDPKTG
+966 DMILDPKTG
-975 KVSTNAKQTLL
+975 EVRTNLSEFLKDQVNSKKGWEKLQYIRKNAKL
-986 EAVNSEKGWKDIQ
+986 
-999 FIEKHAKMTT
+999 TT
-1009 NAKSLLAQAIFESQ
+1009 NVKSEIAKAIFESN
-1023 RWNSLSLSE
+1023 RWNSMSLKE
-1032 KKAII
+1032 KKATIVSDSG
-1037 ATKGGKELFSSLD
+1037 KGLFDSLNKIKE
-1050 NINQWNNLNPKIQ
+1050 WNNLTPKVQ
-1063 ELIVTA
+1063 EAIVTA
-1069 KNKDEIYS
+1069 KNKQELYDSIN
-1077 ALQDLETWNNLTPEQ
+1077 DLKTWNSLTADQ
-1092 KKLFIDNADAHNKII
+1092 KQIFIDNADAREKIR
-1107 LTLQDIQQYQNLTP
+1107 LTLMDLQNYDGLTP
-1121 SQKKL
+1121 KEKKL
-1126 IIDAAES
+1126 IADASNANGNIEEALKKA
-1133 GKNVAEILQQ
+1133 GV
-1143 LGIWNSLPVSVKK
+1143 WNQLPVGVKQ
-1156 LITDNSDINGKVDT
+1156 LIADNSNAIQKSDEAKHHIDLYNGKKPV
-1170 AINKINEYNKKE
+1170 
-1182 PAGKNLQGHNEDVIG
+1182 
-1197 KVTGASTSLNNYRKV
+1197 
-1212 DPGLK
+1212 LK
-1217 IFKGNNIDAV
+1217 YFKGNSSSAQSESAKGRSAIDRYNG
-1227 SKAAGASN
+1227 KTTR
-1235 AVNKYKNLPNPT
+1235 T
-1247 KYLKANSNNAV
+1247 KYLKVNSSSAV
-1258 SNSNAAIRAITQ
+1258 SGANQAVNALSSFVNGFKDNIV
-1270 FMHLPDS
+1270 
-1277 ISKTISVVYKAITGK
+1277 KTVSVVFGGIKGK

-1366 EQAMRHAKLLAN
+1366 EQAMRHAKLFAN

-1470 KRTGLR
+1470 KRTGLK

>member
-191 LSNTGRVTSSIRK
+191 LSNTGRITSSIRG

-210 NASLKWSQQYGVSTT
+210 NASLKWSQQYGVSTN

-370 LKAIGLDFDEIK
+370 LKAIGLSFDEIK

-402 TPTEQMALLNAAFGK
+402 TPTEQMSLLNAAFGK

-446 GNAAAGVTKRIAQEM
+446 GNAAAGVTARIAKEM

-473 QTLNAVAIEVGSNV
+473 QTLNAVAIEVGSNL
-487 LPALEPVVQGLG
+487 LPALEPIVKSIGDI
-499 NMAKAF
+499 AKAF
-505 GKLDPSTQQAIV
+505 GKLDPATQQAIV
-517 KFALFYAAIKPVTSF
+517 KFALFYAAIKPITSF

-539 IGKLSK
+539 IGSLSSGLGKLSDK
-545 GIGSLADTLGTLKA
+545 LGMLKA
-559 GSKASI
+559 GSNSSI
-565 WQKLFGG
+565 WKLLFGG
-572 ATEAAEGATKVASGL
+572 ATEAAGGIKT
-587 TAAGTAGTEA
+587 AGTAAEVAGESASKSGGLFAKLAGVLKGTAPA
-597 ATGLTL
+597 A
-603 ASTAGAEA
+603 AEA
-611 AGGAGL
+611 AGGATVAGTSIAEMGAGASTAGAGL
-617 GALIPSLATITAA
+617 GALIPSVGA
-630 LPYVAAGVIAA
+630 LGSALLPIAGIALAA
-641 GAAWATWEFAL
+641 GAGIWAYSKYVYPAIDAQNKHYDSVKKWGAYVP
-652 KPVVD
+652 PVVD
-657 RLNENNREVQH
+657 KVA
-668 WGTTVGPVVDNVASK
+668 TT
-683 YKEYAVKTN
+683 YKEKTAEMS
-692 DALNDN
+692 DALADT
-698 VSNTKQNT
+698 SKKTKDYNNQV
-706 EEIKKSFD
+706 KKSF
-714 EMAKSA
+714 EELASSA
-720 EDSVKRQKKALE
+720 QQSLDKQTQALKKLGKE
-732 NLSQKVGGS
+732 VGGS
-741 AGKYLKQQAEDYE
+741 AGKYLQDEANSKKKSGSKYVDEIKQYAEIVDKTADFASS
-754 KNAQKSLKSVK
+754 KNRKLNAEEQMLVQNLTSRSASAYVKTLNLTKNQTQQVLAAIDGSIKGTMRWSTGDKIVAQFKDGYDKFYANINKGK
-765 EAQKQA
+765 EA
-771 DTIISNAQKNH
+771 
-782 EKIAGDVKVTLQN
+782 
-795 LNQEM
+795 
-800 MEGYVQTLNISKT
+800 
-813 KQQEVLQA
+813 
-821 LEGTFTGK
+821 
-829 LSTKKFAEMQNSITD
+829 
-844 AFIKSRDKE
+844 
-853 KSALDELKKAYD
+853 LKKALNDGLINKDEYD
-865 DNLISYD
+865 SAIAKQERDMNEYQNKIALSMGRVMKASGRSLKQIRDRFRLDFGNELGD
-872 QYTSAK
+872 QMFDKYLAGLK
-878 AKVSK
+878 KVS
-883 DFQDKEEQFINSYI
+883 DANS
-897 NLQRNQGYSWQRIA
+897 R
-911 QNLKTDFGI
+911 F
-920 TSDSIAQ
+920 
-927 SYINSYKK
+927 
-935 MESATKKSGNTI
+935 
-947 LSETGKLTKAQKE
+947 LSETGKLSKAQKK
-960 AAHEWN
+960 AAQDWN
-966 SMVLDPKTG
+966 DMILDPKTG
-975 KVSTNAKQTLL
+975 EVRTNLPEFLKEQ
-986 EAVNSEKGWKDIQ
+986 VNSKEGWEKLQYIR
-999 FIEKHAKMTT
+999 KHAKLTT
-1009 NAKSLLAQAIFESQ
+1009 NVKAEIAKAIFESN
-1023 RWNSLSLSE
+1023 RWNSMSLKE
-1032 KKAII
+1032 KKAVIVSD
-1037 ATKGGKELFSSLD
+1037 TGKGLFDSLNKIKE
-1050 NINQWNNLNPKIQ
+1050 WNNLTPKVQ
-1063 ELIVTA
+1063 EAIVTA
-1069 KNKDEIYS
+1069 KNKQELYDSIN
-1077 ALQDLETWNNLTPEQ
+1077 DLKTWNSLTADQ
-1092 KKLFIDNADAHNKII
+1092 KQIFIDNADAREKIR
-1107 LTLQDIQQYQNLTP
+1107 LTLMDLQNYDGLTP
-1121 SQKKL
+1121 KEKKL
-1126 IIDAAES
+1126 IADASNAKGSIEEALKKA
-1133 GKNVAEILQQ
+1133 GV
-1143 LGIWNSLPVSVKK
+1143 WNQLPVGVKQ
-1156 LITDNSDINGKVDT
+1156 LIADNSNAIQKSDEAKHHIDLYNGKKPV
-1170 AINKINEYNKKE
+1170 
-1182 PAGKNLQGHNEDVIG
+1182 
-1197 KVTGASTSLNNYRKV
+1197 
-1212 DPGLK
+1212 LK
-1217 IFKGNNIDAV
+1217 YFKGNSSSAQSESAKGRGAID
-1227 SKAAGASN
+1227 
-1235 AVNKYKNLPNPT
+1235 KYNGKTTRT
-1247 KYLKANSNNAV
+1247 KYLKVNSSSAV
-1258 SNSNAAIRAITQ
+1258 SGANQAVNALSSFVNGFKDNIV
-1270 FMHLPDS
+1270 
-1277 ISKTISVVYKAITGK
+1277 KTVSVVFGGIKGK

-1312 PNTGAKGGLA
+1312 PNTGAQGGLA
-1322 WVGDGGRKEIVFD
+1322 WVGDGGRKEVVFD

-1366 EQAMRHAKLLAN
+1366 EQAMRHAKLFAN

>member
-82 AQDAISK
+82 AQDALSK

-133 WGQLSEKLTNFG
+133 WGQLSEKATNFG
-145 SKAHAVADGLRNIG
+145 NKLTGVAEKLRNVG

-168 GALASAANKAME
+168 GALTSAANKAME

-191 LSNTGRVTSSIRK
+191 LSNTGRITSSIRG

-370 LKAIGLDFDEIK
+370 LKAIGLSFDEIK

-402 TPTEQMALLNAAFGK
+402 TPTEQMSLLNAAFGK

-446 GNAAAGVTKRIAQEM
+446 GNAAAGVTARIAKEM

-532 IAGPIDA
+532 IAGPIEA

-572 ATEAAEGATKVASGL
+572 ATEAAGGIKT
-587 TAAGTAGTEA
+587 AGTAAEVAGESASKSGGLFAKLAGVLKGTAPA
-597 ATGLTL
+597 A
-603 ASTAGAEA
+603 AEA
-611 AGGAGL
+611 AGGATVAGTSIAEMGAGAGL
-617 GALIPSLATITAA
+617 GALIPSVGA
-630 LPYVAAGVIAA
+630 LGSALLPIAGIALAA
-641 GAAWATWEFAL
+641 GAGIWAYSKYVYPAIDAQNKHYDSVKKWGAYVP
-652 KPVVD
+652 PVVD
-657 RLNENNREVQH
+657 KVA
-668 WGTTVGPVVDNVASK
+668 TT
-683 YKEYAVKTN
+683 YKEKTAEMS
-692 DALNDN
+692 DALADT
-698 VSNTKQNT
+698 SKKTKDYNNQV
-706 EEIKKSFD
+706 KKSF
-714 EMAKSA
+714 EELASSA
-720 EDSVKRQKKALE
+720 QQSLDKQTQALKKLGKE
-732 NLSQKVGGS
+732 VGGS
-741 AGKYLKQQAEDYE
+741 AGKYLQDEANSKKKSGSKYVDEIKQYAEIVDKTADFASS
-754 KNAQKSLKSVK
+754 KNRKL
-765 EAQKQA
+765 
-771 DTIISNAQKNH
+771 NAEEQML
-782 EKIAGDVKVTLQN
+782 VQN
-795 LNQEM
+795 LTSRSASA
-800 MEGYVQTLNISKT
+800 YVKTLNLTKNQTQQVLAAIDGSIKNTLSKDT
-813 KQQEVLQA
+813 ANEINAKLVNNYSKYVDHINKGKQ
-821 LEGTFTGK
+821 
-829 LSTKKFAEMQNSITD
+829 
-844 AFIKSRDKE
+844 
-853 KSALDELKKAYD
+853 ELKKALD
-865 DNLISYD
+865 EGVISKD
-872 QYTSAK
+872 QYDSAI
-878 AKVSK
+878 AKQNK
-883 DFQDKEEQFINSYI
+883 DFDNYQNRTAESFGRILKATGMGMDEIRKQFRFEFGKDGDRMFENFAS
-897 NLQRNQGYSWQRIA
+897 G
-911 QNLKTDFGI
+911 LKK
-920 TSDSIAQ
+920 A
-927 SYINSYKK
+927 
-935 MESATKKSGNTI
+935 ESESNRF
-947 LSETGKLTKAQKE
+947 LSETGKLSKAQKK
-960 AAHEWN
+960 AAQDWN
-966 SMVLDPKTG
+966 DMILDPKTG
-975 KVSTNAKQTLL
+975 EVRTNLSEFLKDQVNSKKGWEKLQYIRKNAKL
-986 EAVNSEKGWKDIQ
+986 
-999 FIEKHAKMTT
+999 TT
-1009 NAKSLLAQAIFESQ
+1009 NVKSEIAKAIFESN
-1023 RWNSLSLSE
+1023 RWNSMSLKE
-1032 KKAII
+1032 KKATIVSDSG
-1037 ATKGGKELFSSLD
+1037 KGLFDSLNKIKE
-1050 NINQWNNLNPKIQ
+1050 WNNLTPKVQ
-1063 ELIVTA
+1063 EAIVTA
-1069 KNKDEIYS
+1069 KNKQELYDSIN
-1077 ALQDLETWNNLTPEQ
+1077 DLKTWNSLTADQ
-1092 KKLFIDNADAHNKII
+1092 KQIFIDNADAREKIR
-1107 LTLQDIQQYQNLTP
+1107 LTLMDLQNYDGLTP
-1121 SQKKL
+1121 KEKKL
-1126 IIDAAES
+1126 IADASNANGNIEEALKKA
-1133 GKNVAEILQQ
+1133 GV
-1143 LGIWNSLPVSVKK
+1143 WNQLPVGVKQ
-1156 LITDNSDINGKVDT
+1156 LIADNSNAIQKSDEAKHHIDLYNGKKPV
-1170 AINKINEYNKKE
+1170 
-1182 PAGKNLQGHNEDVIG
+1182 
-1197 KVTGASTSLNNYRKV
+1197 
-1212 DPGLK
+1212 LK
-1217 IFKGNNIDAV
+1217 YFKGNSSSAQSESAKGRSAIDRYNG
-1227 SKAAGASN
+1227 KTTR
-1235 AVNKYKNLPNPT
+1235 T
-1247 KYLKANSNNAV
+1247 KYLKVNSSSAV
-1258 SNSNAAIRAITQ
+1258 SGANQAVNALSSFVNGFKDNIV
-1270 FMHLPDS
+1270 
-1277 ISKTISVVYKAITGK
+1277 KTVSVVFGGIKGK

-1312 PNTGAKGGLA
+1312 PNTGAQGGLA
-1322 WVGDGGRKEIVFD
+1322 WVGDGGRKEVVFD

-1366 EQAMRHAKLLAN
+1366 EQAMRHAKLFAN

-1403 RAPSIN
+1403 RAPSVN

>member
-82 AQDAISK
+82 AQDALSK

-133 WGQLSEKLTNFG
+133 WGQLSEKATNFG
-145 SKAHAVADGLRNIG
+145 NKLTGVAEKLRNVG

-168 GALASAANKAME
+168 GALTSAANKAME

-191 LSNTGRVTSSIRK
+191 LSNTGRITSSIRG

-370 LKAIGLDFDEIK
+370 LKAIGLSFDEIK

-402 TPTEQMALLNAAFGK
+402 TPTEQMSLLNAAFGK

-446 GNAAAGVTKRIAQEM
+446 GNAAAGVTARIAKEM

-532 IAGPIDA
+532 IAGPIEA

-572 ATEAAEGATKVASGL
+572 ATEAAGGIKT
-587 TAAGTAGTEA
+587 AGTAAEVAGESASKSGGLFAKLAGVLKGTAPA
-597 ATGLTL
+597 A
-603 ASTAGAEA
+603 AEA
-611 AGGAGL
+611 AGGATVAGTSIAEMGAGASTAGAGL
-617 GALIPSLATITAA
+617 GALIPSVGA
-630 LPYVAAGVIAA
+630 LGSALLPIAGIALAA
-641 GAAWATWEFAL
+641 GAGIWAYSKYVYPAIDAQNKHYDSVKKWGAYVP
-652 KPVVD
+652 PVVD
-657 RLNENNREVQH
+657 KVA
-668 WGTTVGPVVDNVASK
+668 TT
-683 YKEYAVKTN
+683 YKEKTAEMS
-692 DALNDN
+692 DALADT
-698 VSNTKQNT
+698 SKKTKDYNNQV
-706 EEIKKSFD
+706 KKSF
-714 EMAKSA
+714 EELASSA
-720 EDSVKRQKKALE
+720 QQSLDKQTQALKKLGKE
-732 NLSQKVGGS
+732 VGGS
-741 AGKYLKQQAEDYE
+741 AGKYLQDEANSKKKSGSKYVDEIKQYAEIVDKTADFASS
-754 KNAQKSLKSVK
+754 KNRKL
-765 EAQKQA
+765 
-771 DTIISNAQKNH
+771 NAEEQML
-782 EKIAGDVKVTLQN
+782 VQN
-795 LNQEM
+795 LTSRSASA
-800 MEGYVQTLNISKT
+800 YVKTLNLTKNQTQQVLAAIDGSIKNTLSKDT
-813 KQQEVLQA
+813 ANEINAKLVNNYSKYVDHINKGKQ
-821 LEGTFTGK
+821 
-829 LSTKKFAEMQNSITD
+829 
-844 AFIKSRDKE
+844 
-853 KSALDELKKAYD
+853 ELKKALD
-865 DNLISYD
+865 EGVISKD
-872 QYTSAK
+872 QYDSAI
-878 AKVSK
+878 AKQNK
-883 DFQDKEEQFINSYI
+883 DFDNYQNRTAESFGRILKATGMGMDEIRKQFRFEFGKDGDRMFENFAS
-897 NLQRNQGYSWQRIA
+897 G
-911 QNLKTDFGI
+911 LKK
-920 TSDSIAQ
+920 A
-927 SYINSYKK
+927 
-935 MESATKKSGNTI
+935 ESESNRF
-947 LSETGKLTKAQKE
+947 LSETGKLSKAQKK
-960 AAHEWN
+960 AAQDWN
-966 SMVLDPKTG
+966 DMILDPKTG
-975 KVSTNAKQTLL
+975 EVRTNLSEFLKDQVNSKKGWEKLQYIRKNAKL
-986 EAVNSEKGWKDIQ
+986 
-999 FIEKHAKMTT
+999 TT
-1009 NAKSLLAQAIFESQ
+1009 NVKSEIAKAIFESN
-1023 RWNSLSLSE
+1023 RWNSMSLKE
-1032 KKAII
+1032 KKATIVSDSG
-1037 ATKGGKELFSSLD
+1037 KGLFDSLNKIKE
-1050 NINQWNNLNPKIQ
+1050 WNNLTPKVQ
-1063 ELIVTA
+1063 EAIVTA
-1069 KNKDEIYS
+1069 KNKQELYDSIN
-1077 ALQDLETWNNLTPEQ
+1077 DLKTWNSLTADQ
-1092 KKLFIDNADAHNKII
+1092 KQIFIDNADAREKIR
-1107 LTLQDIQQYQNLTP
+1107 LTLMDLQNYDGLTP
-1121 SQKKL
+1121 KEKKL
-1126 IIDAAES
+1126 IADASNANGNIEEALKKA
-1133 GKNVAEILQQ
+1133 GV
-1143 LGIWNSLPVSVKK
+1143 WNQLPVGVKQ
-1156 LITDNSDINGKVDT
+1156 LIADNSNAIQKSDEAKHHIDLYNGKKPV
-1170 AINKINEYNKKE
+1170 
-1182 PAGKNLQGHNEDVIG
+1182 
-1197 KVTGASTSLNNYRKV
+1197 
-1212 DPGLK
+1212 LK
-1217 IFKGNNIDAV
+1217 YFKGNSSSAQSESAKGRSAIDRYNG
-1227 SKAAGASN
+1227 KTTR
-1235 AVNKYKNLPNPT
+1235 T
-1247 KYLKANSNNAV
+1247 KYLKVNSSSAV
-1258 SNSNAAIRAITQ
+1258 SGANQAVNALSSFVNGFKDNIV
-1270 FMHLPDS
+1270 
-1277 ISKTISVVYKAITGK
+1277 KTVSVVFGGIKGK

-1312 PNTGAKGGLA
+1312 PNTGAQGGLA
-1322 WVGDGGRKEIVFD
+1322 WVGDGGRKEVVFD

-1366 EQAMRHAKLLAN
+1366 EQAMRHAKLFAN

-1403 RAPSIN
+1403 RAPSVN

>member
-82 AQDAISK
+82 AQDALSK

-133 WGQLSEKLTNFG
+133 WGQLSEKATNFG
-145 SKAHAVADGLRNIG
+145 NKLTGVAEKLRNVG

-168 GALASAANKAME
+168 GALTSAANKAME

-191 LSNTGRVTSSIRK
+191 LSNTGRITSSIRG

-370 LKAIGLDFDEIK
+370 LKAIGLSFDEIK

-402 TPTEQMALLNAAFGK
+402 TPTEQMSLLNAAFGK

-446 GNAAAGVTKRIAQEM
+446 GNAAAGVTARIAKEM

-532 IAGPIDA
+532 IAGPIEA

-572 ATEAAEGATKVASGL
+572 ATEAAGGIKT
-587 TAAGTAGTEA
+587 AGTAAEVAGESASKSGGLFAKLAGVLKGTAPA
-597 ATGLTL
+597 A
-603 ASTAGAEA
+603 AEA
-611 AGGAGL
+611 AGGATVAGTSIAEMGAGASTAGAGL
-617 GALIPSLATITAA
+617 GALIPSVGA
-630 LPYVAAGVIAA
+630 LGSALLPIAGIALAA
-641 GAAWATWEFAL
+641 GAGIWAYSKYVYPAIDAQNKHYDSVKKWGAYVP
-652 KPVVD
+652 PVVD
-657 RLNENNREVQH
+657 KVA
-668 WGTTVGPVVDNVASK
+668 TT
-683 YKEYAVKTN
+683 YKEKTAEMS
-692 DALNDN
+692 DALADT
-698 VSNTKQNT
+698 SKKTKDYNNQV
-706 EEIKKSFD
+706 KKSF
-714 EMAKSA
+714 EELASSA
-720 EDSVKRQKKALE
+720 QQSLDKQTQALKKLGKE
-732 NLSQKVGGS
+732 VGGS
-741 AGKYLKQQAEDYE
+741 AGKYLQDEANSKKKSGSKYVDEIKQYAEIVDKTADFASS
-754 KNAQKSLKSVK
+754 KNRKL
-765 EAQKQA
+765 
-771 DTIISNAQKNH
+771 NAEEQML
-782 EKIAGDVKVTLQN
+782 VQN
-795 LNQEM
+795 LTSRSASA
-800 MEGYVQTLNISKT
+800 YVKTLNLTKNQTQQVLAAIDGSIKNTLSKDT
-813 KQQEVLQA
+813 ANEINAKLVNNYSKYVDHINKGKQ
-821 LEGTFTGK
+821 
-829 LSTKKFAEMQNSITD
+829 
-844 AFIKSRDKE
+844 
-853 KSALDELKKAYD
+853 ELKKALD
-865 DNLISYD
+865 EGVISKD
-872 QYTSAK
+872 QYDSAI
-878 AKVSK
+878 AKQNK
-883 DFQDKEEQFINSYI
+883 DFDNYQNRTAESFGRILKATGMGMDEIRKQFRFEFGKDGDRMFENFAS
-897 NLQRNQGYSWQRIA
+897 G
-911 QNLKTDFGI
+911 LKK
-920 TSDSIAQ
+920 A
-927 SYINSYKK
+927 
-935 MESATKKSGNTI
+935 ESESNRF
-947 LSETGKLTKAQKE
+947 LSETGKLSKAQKK
-960 AAHEWN
+960 AAQDWN
-966 SMVLDPKTG
+966 DMILDPKTG
-975 KVSTNAKQTLL
+975 EVRTNLSEFLKDQVNSKKGWEKLQYIRKNAKL
-986 EAVNSEKGWKDIQ
+986 
-999 FIEKHAKMTT
+999 TT
-1009 NAKSLLAQAIFESQ
+1009 NVKSEIAKAIFESN
-1023 RWNSLSLSE
+1023 RWNSMSLKE
-1032 KKAII
+1032 KKATIVSDSG
-1037 ATKGGKELFSSLD
+1037 KGLFDSLNKIKE
-1050 NINQWNNLNPKIQ
+1050 WNNLTPKVQ
-1063 ELIVTA
+1063 EAIVTA
-1069 KNKDEIYS
+1069 KNKQELYDSIN
-1077 ALQDLETWNNLTPEQ
+1077 DLKTWNSLTADQ
-1092 KKLFIDNADAHNKII
+1092 KQIFIDNADAREKIR
-1107 LTLQDIQQYQNLTP
+1107 LTLMDLQNYDGLTP
-1121 SQKKL
+1121 KEKKL
-1126 IIDAAES
+1126 IADASNANGNIEEALKKA
-1133 GKNVAEILQQ
+1133 GV
-1143 LGIWNSLPVSVKK
+1143 WNQLPVGVKQ
-1156 LITDNSDINGKVDT
+1156 LIADNSNAIQKSDEAKHHIDLYNGKKPV
-1170 AINKINEYNKKE
+1170 
-1182 PAGKNLQGHNEDVIG
+1182 
-1197 KVTGASTSLNNYRKV
+1197 
-1212 DPGLK
+1212 LK
-1217 IFKGNNIDAV
+1217 YFKGNSSSAQSESAKGRSAIDRYNGKTTRTKHLKVNSSSAV
-1227 SKAAGASN
+1227 SGAN
-1235 AVNKYKNLPNPT
+1235 QAVNALSSFVNGFKDNI
-1247 KYLKANSNNAV
+1247 V
-1258 SNSNAAIRAITQ
+1258 
-1270 FMHLPDS
+1270 
-1277 ISKTISVVYKAITGK
+1277 KTVSVVFGGIKGK

-1312 PNTGAKGGLA
+1312 PNTGAQGGLA
-1322 WVGDGGRKEIVFD
+1322 WVGDGGRKEVVFD

-1366 EQAMRHAKLLAN
+1366 EQAMRHAKLFAN

-1403 RAPSIN
+1403 RAPSVN

>member
-1 MADGNLGHLSVQIG
+1 MMADGNLGHLSVQIG

-82 AQDAISK
+82 AQDALSK

-191 LSNTGRVTSSIRK
+191 LSNTGRITSSIRG

-370 LKAIGLDFDEIK
+370 LKAIGLSFDEIK

-473 QTLNAVAIEVGSNV
+473 QTLNAVAIEVGSNL
-487 LPALEPVVQGLG
+487 LPALEPIVKSIGDI
-499 NMAKAF
+499 AKAF
-505 GKLDPSTQQAIV
+505 GKLDPATQQAIV

-539 IGKLSK
+539 IGSLSSGLGKLSDK
-545 GIGSLADTLGTLKA
+545 LGMLKA
-559 GSKASI
+559 GNNKNI
-565 WQKLFGG
+565 WKLLFGG
-572 ATEAAEGATKVASGL
+572 ATEAAGGIKT
-587 TAAGTAGTEA
+587 AGTAAEVAGESASKSGGLFAKLAGVLKGTAPA
-597 ATGLTL
+597 A
-603 ASTAGAEA
+603 AEA
-611 AGGAGL
+611 AGGATVAGTSIAEMGAGASTAGAGL
-617 GALIPSLATITAA
+617 GALIPSVGA
-630 LPYVAAGVIAA
+630 LGSALLPIAGIALAA
-641 GAAWATWEFAL
+641 GAGIWAYSKYVYPAIDAQNKHYDSVKKWGAYVP
-652 KPVVD
+652 PVVD
-657 RLNENNREVQH
+657 KVA
-668 WGTTVGPVVDNVASK
+668 TT
-683 YKEYAVKTN
+683 YKEKTAEMS
-692 DALNDN
+692 DALADT
-698 VSNTKQNT
+698 SKKTKDYNNQV
-706 EEIKKSFD
+706 KKSF
-714 EMAKSA
+714 EELASSA
-720 EDSVKRQKKALE
+720 QQSLDKQTQALKKLGKE
-732 NLSQKVGGS
+732 VGGS
-741 AGKYLKQQAEDYE
+741 AGKYLQDEANSKKKSGSKYVDEIKQYAEIVDKTADFASS
-754 KNAQKSLKSVK
+754 KNRKL
-765 EAQKQA
+765 
-771 DTIISNAQKNH
+771 NAEEQML
-782 EKIAGDVKVTLQN
+782 VQN
-795 LNQEM
+795 LTSRSASA
-800 MEGYVQTLNISKT
+800 YVKTLNLTKNQTQQVLAAIDGSIKNTLSKDT
-813 KQQEVLQA
+813 ANEINAKLVNNYSKYVDHINKGKQ
-821 LEGTFTGK
+821 
-829 LSTKKFAEMQNSITD
+829 
-844 AFIKSRDKE
+844 
-853 KSALDELKKAYD
+853 ELKKALD
-865 DNLISYD
+865 EGVISKD
-872 QYTSAK
+872 QYDSAI
-878 AKVSK
+878 AKQNK
-883 DFQDKEEQFINSYI
+883 DFDNYQNRTAESFGRILKATGMGMDEIRKQFRFEFGKDGDRMFENFAS
-897 NLQRNQGYSWQRIA
+897 G
-911 QNLKTDFGI
+911 LKK
-920 TSDSIAQ
+920 A
-927 SYINSYKK
+927 
-935 MESATKKSGNTI
+935 ESESNRF
-947 LSETGKLTKAQKE
+947 LSETGKLSKAQKK
-960 AAHEWN
+960 AAQDWN
-966 SMVLDPKTG
+966 DMILDPKTG
-975 KVSTNAKQTLL
+975 EVRTNLSEFLKDQVNSKKGWEKLQYIRKNAKL
-986 EAVNSEKGWKDIQ
+986 
-999 FIEKHAKMTT
+999 TT
-1009 NAKSLLAQAIFESQ
+1009 NVKSEIAKAIFESN
-1023 RWNSLSLSE
+1023 RWNSMSLKE
-1032 KKAII
+1032 KKATIVSDSG
-1037 ATKGGKELFSSLD
+1037 KGLFDSLNKIKE
-1050 NINQWNNLNPKIQ
+1050 WNNLTPKVQ
-1063 ELIVTA
+1063 EAIVTA
-1069 KNKDEIYS
+1069 KNKQELYDSIN
-1077 ALQDLETWNNLTPEQ
+1077 DLKTWNSLTADQ
-1092 KKLFIDNADAHNKII
+1092 KQIFIDNADAREKIR
-1107 LTLQDIQQYQNLTP
+1107 LTLMDLQNYDGLTP
-1121 SQKKL
+1121 KEKKL
-1126 IIDAAES
+1126 IADASNANGNIEEALKKA
-1133 GKNVAEILQQ
+1133 GV
-1143 LGIWNSLPVSVKK
+1143 WNQLPVGVKQ
-1156 LITDNSDINGKVDT
+1156 LIADNSNAIQKSDEAKHHIDLYNGKKPV
-1170 AINKINEYNKKE
+1170 
-1182 PAGKNLQGHNEDVIG
+1182 
-1197 KVTGASTSLNNYRKV
+1197 
-1212 DPGLK
+1212 LK
-1217 IFKGNNIDAV
+1217 YFKGNSSSAQSESAKGRSAIDRYNG
-1227 SKAAGASN
+1227 KTTR
-1235 AVNKYKNLPNPT
+1235 T
-1247 KYLKANSNNAV
+1247 KYLKVNSSSAV
-1258 SNSNAAIRAITQ
+1258 SGANQAVNALSSFVNGFKDNIV
-1270 FMHLPDS
+1270 
-1277 ISKTISVVYKAITGK
+1277 KTVSVVFGGIKGK

-1366 EQAMRHAKLLAN
+1366 EQAMRHAKLFAN

-1470 KRTGLR
+1470 KRTGLK